1 MTTEKQ
7 LIEKKYYETF
17 LNGDPKVAPIQVL
30 GEASMEELKK
40 DIPDLSAIR
49 FAQGEVYFHYKDF
62 EAAIFK
68 WENIQNEWEPW
79 AKKNMADAYFELGL
93 LPTAEEIY
101 KSIATEDMTLQTE
114 IALQLI
120 SLYIRQK
127 NSESASQVIKE
138 TVSQNP
144 DYENVTSLARSFF
157 EEHQDWSSAIELA
170 WDEAIRLKSVEWY
183 DAMIGYAGKGVTQI
197 KEPVFFEEGLFIL
210 ARVDSG
216 RFEKLASALWNNFKK
231 SEAHLSWVMVMD
243 RVITRIAPENVGSWN
258 TLSGLYEESYLSLIN
273 GTHLISEVGAAIPS
287 LLTNWMKICVSSQA
301 LAAAAAV
308 ISWNEMFPRTLDSST
323 VYEAEN
329 RLLELEKQTNGYDEA
344 VRLSNEVLHWANK
357 HELHVTKSLTWIMN
371 AIKNQDSYKLL
382 VVGTDESGKS
392 SCINSMVGYPI
403 LPEDNKALVLL
414 DYNEQPGIREIA
426 DSEIIEVEQIE
437 EQPSFRYQR
446 SYHAKLDSSFLKKH
460 RISFMDTP
468 SINDSNEA
476 LSCLHAADGV
486 LFVLNA
492 NNPFTEK
499 EQQVLQQIKDKMPNM
514 DIHFLLNKMDAVYD
528 DQDQTIVDTK
538 TKVKSNMPNAGVFA
552 FSPHY
557 EENSQGSDFGKFFAN
572 HYKQKNLIAGRTTKL
587 LYFIRRLI
595 VYLLNKRIEKEN
607 SLVDSIKWNEEM
619 VSKLNGAIHQI
630 GDKEVEKVRS
640 ISRGYQSIKGKMK
653 AELLDKIP
661 EILRG
666 CSEYIQENSDF
677 GKLHLE
683 LNEEMNRQVENYL
696 TETAL
701 PEYYQFIQNWIQE
714 STAEFNEVQF
724 SINEMC
730 DSFNA
735 LYDDDKLQLD
745 CDFKVLDDWRRDAD
759 RLTTAIHWEKMNILL
774 RFTPSQFLLK
784 SAGKLLGNITQNKTM
799 LYNKYKQY
807 VETEDYNEAA
817 ALIINRFL
825 QPFELF
831 EKSIERDIKIF
842 FRNPLAIL
850 NQTVEESRREI
861 SANKDA
867 LSKMREN
874 PEWYQDPLTFFELK
888 LRQNE
893 WLDQKDSKIP
903 V

>member
-1 MTTEKQ
+1 MTTEKH

-30 GEASMEELKK
+30 GEAYMEEQKK

-114 IALQLI
+114 IALHLF

-144 DYENVTSLARSFF
+144 DYENVTALARSFF

-170 WDEAIRLKSVEWY
+170 WDEAIRLESVEWY

-210 ARVDSG
+210 ARVDSE
-216 RFEKLASALWNNFKK
+216 RFEKLSSALWNNFKK

-243 RVITRIAPENVGSWN
+243 RVITRIASENVGSWN

-287 LLTNWMKICVSSQA
+287 LLTNWMKICVSSHA

-357 HELHVTKSLTWIMN
+357 HDLHVTKSLTWIMN

-392 SCINSMVGYPI
+392 TCINSMVGNPI

-414 DYNEQPGIREIA
+414 DYDEQPGIREIA
-426 DSEIIEVEQIE
+426 DSEIIEVERIE

-446 SYHAKLDSSFLKKH
+446 SYHAKLDSSFLQKH

-468 SINDSNEA
+468 SINDSNEV

-499 EQQVLQQIKDKMPNM
+499 EQQVLQQIKEKMPNM

-528 DQDQTIVDTK
+528 DQDQTIVETK

-557 EENSQGSDFGKFFAN
+557 EENSQGSDFGKFFAA
-572 HYKQKNLIAGRTTKL
+572 HYKQKNLIAGRTTNL

-640 ISRGYQSIKGKMK
+640 ISRGYQSIKSKMK
-653 AELLDKIP
+653 AELLEKIP
-661 EILRG
+661 QILRG

-683 LNEEMNRQVENYL
+683 LNDEMNHQVESYL

-701 PEYYQFIQNWIQE
+701 PEYYQLIQNWIQE

-724 SINEMC
+724 TINEMC

-735 LYDDDKLQLD
+735 LYDEDKLQLD

-799 LYNKYKQY
+799 IYNKYKQY
-807 VETEDYNEAA
+807 VETEDYHEAA
-817 ALIINRFL
+817 ALIVNRFL

-831 EKSIERDIKIF
+831 EKSIERDIRIF

-861 SANKDA
+861 SSNKDA

-893 WLDQKDSKIP
+893 WLDQKESKIP